1 MYLYKEKAAWTYDGT
16 VDFYLDKVSDASWGS
31 SMNQKHRDV
40 QNGKNK
46 VTVKC
51 VDLARLINQYN
62 ETDLIVV
69 KMDIEG
75 AEYDLLKDFQ
85 KKDTFKLID
94 FIAVEFHD
102 FVSPYPKAESDF
114 VQMINETGMKFVKWN

>member
-1 MYLYKEKAAWTYDGT
+1 VHVFEPNPRFNSVLKKIKKKVTKKKHIVYLYKENAAWTYDGT

-31 SMNQKHRDV
+31 SINQKHRDV

-51 VDLARLINQYN
+51 MDLARLINQYN

-75 AEYDLLKDFQ
+75 AEYDLLKDFH
-85 KKDTFKLID
+85 KKISSRY
-94 FIAVEFHD
+94 FI
-102 FVSPYPKAESDF
+102 
-114 VQMINETGMKFVKWN
+114 IMK